1 MKRELIAAVNQLSA
15 ERNLSREVVLSIVE
29 SALASAYKKYAFH
42 DEQDVVV
49 KLDPDSGEVK
59 VYVQKTVAES
69 VSDPEHEISLAEARK
84 LRKSVQVGETVEM
97 KPVLMD
103 AGRIAVH
110 AAKQVILQRLR
121 EAEHQKTYEEFSSR
135 EGEIATGV
143 VQFIGPAQIYVNLGK
158 VEAILPA
165 GEQIPN
171 ERYRVGQRLRFY
183 LLKIIQA
190 GRGTQ
195 IVVSRTHPNLLRR
208 LFELEIPEVHSG
220 AVRVEAIV
228 REPGYRSKVAISTTQ
243 EGIDPI
249 GSCLGARGIRL
260 QNIIKGLNNEKID
273 LISWGADP
281 KEFITNALSPAQVA
295 NIELNEGGKVARVI
309 VPDRQLSLAIGKEGQ
324 NARLAARLTGWR
336 IDIKSVS
343 AAEAEKAEVMEAI
356 PEELAEEEVVAVV
369 EEETK
374 EEVTVAAGE
383 LEVLEPVSFPTVAEV
398 SSEVTKEE
406 LVIRFAEDILPKAGK
421 VETLEEK
428 VKLGKAKGKAK
439 GKVKAKVKAKAKGK
453 PKAKGKAGKPRFEE
467 EYEE

>member
-49 KLDPDSGEVK
+49 KLDPASGDVK
-59 VYVQKTVAES
+59 VYVQKTVVEA
-69 VSDPEHEISLAEARK
+69 VSDTQHEISLAEARK

-121 EAEHQKTYEEFSSR
+121 EAEHRKTYEEFSSR

-143 VQFIGPAQIYVNLGK
+143 VQFIGPAQIYINLGK

-165 GEQIPN
+165 GEQIPT
-171 ERYRVGQRLRFY
+171 ERCRVGQRLRFY
-183 LLKIIQA
+183 LLQIIQ
-190 GRGTQ
+190 GSTGTQ

-220 AVRVEAIV
+220 AVRVEALV
-228 REPGYRSKVAISTTQ
+228 REPGYRSKVAISTSQ

-273 LISWGADP
+273 LISWDADP
-281 KEFITNALSPAQVA
+281 KKFITNALSPAQVA
-295 NIELNEGGKVARVI
+295 NIELNEGEKVARVI

-374 EEVTVAAGE
+374 EEVPVAAGE
-383 LEVLEPVSFPTVAEV
+383 LEVSEPVSFPTVAEV
-398 SSEVTKEE
+398 SSEATKEE
-406 LVIRFAEDILPKAGK
+406 LVIRFAEDILPKAGE
-421 VETLEEK
+421 VEILKEA
-428 VKLGKAKGKAK
+428 AKPGKAK
-439 GKVKAKVKAKAKGK
+439 GKVKAKGKAKTKGK
-453 PKAKGKAGKPRFEE
+453 VKAKGKARKPRFEE

>member
-49 KLDPDSGEVK
+49 KLDPASGDVK
-59 VYVQKTVAES
+59 VYVQKTVVEA
-69 VSDPEHEISLAEARK
+69 VSDTQHEISLAEARK

-121 EAEHQKTYEEFSSR
+121 EAEHRKTYEEFSSR

-143 VQFIGPAQIYVNLGK
+143 VQFIGPAQIYINLGK

-165 GEQIPN
+165 GEQIPT
-171 ERYRVGQRLRFY
+171 ERCRVGQRLRFY
-183 LLKIIQA
+183 LLQIIQ
-190 GRGTQ
+190 GSMGTQ

-228 REPGYRSKVAISTTQ
+228 REPGYRSKVAISTSQ

-273 LISWGADP
+273 LISWDADP
-281 KEFITNALSPAQVA
+281 KKFITNALSPAQVA
-295 NIELNEGGKVARVI
+295 NIELNEGEKVARVI

-374 EEVTVAAGE
+374 EEVPVAAGE
-383 LEVLEPVSFPTVAEV
+383 LEVSEPVSFPTVAEV
-398 SSEVTKEE
+398 SSEATKEE
-406 LVIRFAEDILPKAGK
+406 LVIRFAEDILPKAGE
-421 VETLEEK
+421 VEILKEA
-428 VKLGKAKGKAK
+428 AKPGKAK
-439 GKVKAKVKAKAKGK
+439 GKVKAKGKAKTKGK
-453 PKAKGKAGKPRFEE
+453 VKAKGKARKPRFEE

>member
-15 ERNLSREVVLSIVE
+15 ERNLSRGVVLSIVE

-59 VYVQKTVAES
+59 IYVQKTIAES
-69 VSDPEHEISLAEARK
+69 VSDPQHEISLAEARK
-84 LRKSVQVGETVEM
+84 LRKGIQVGEVVEM
-97 KPVLMD
+97 KSVPMD
-103 AGRIAVH
+103 AGRIAVY

-121 EAEHQKTYEEFSSR
+121 EAEHQKTYEEFSNR

-143 VQFIGPAQIYVNLGK
+143 VQFVSPAQIYVNLGK

-171 ERYRVGQRLRFY
+171 ERCRVGQRLRFY
-183 LLKIIQA
+183 LLEIIQ
-190 GRGTQ
+190 GSRGTQ

-220 AVRVEAIV
+220 AVRVEAVV
-228 REPGYRSKVAISTTQ
+228 REPGRRSKVAISTTQ

-260 QNIIKGLNNEKID
+260 QNIIKELNNEKID

-295 NIELNEGGKVARVI
+295 NIELNEEEKVARVV

-356 PEELAEEEVVAVV
+356 PEELAEEEVVK
-369 EEETK
+369 EEMK
-374 EEVTVAAGE
+374 EEVPVAADV
-383 LEVLEPVSFPTVAEV
+383 LEVSEPVSFPAVAEV

-406 LVIRFAEDILPKAGK
+406 LVIRFAEDILPDAAKGEPLK
-421 VETLEEK
+421 EEAES
-428 VKLGKAKGKAK
+428 GKAKA
-439 GKVKAKVKAKAKGK
+439 KVKAKAKAKVKAKAKAKGK
-453 PKAKGKAGKPRFEE
+453 PKAKGRARKPRFED

>member
-42 DEQDVVV
+42 DEQDVLV

-59 VYVQKTVAES
+59 VYVQKAVVES

-84 LRKSVQVGETVEM
+84 LRKGVQVGETVEM

-103 AGRIAVH
+103 AGRIAVY

-158 VEAILPA
+158 VEAILPG

-183 LLKIIQA
+183 LLEIIQ
-190 GRGTQ
+190 GSRGTQ

-228 REPGYRSKVAISTTQ
+228 REPGQRSKVAISTSQ

-260 QNIIKGLNNEKID
+260 QNIIKELNNEKID
-273 LISWGADP
+273 LISWDADP

-295 NIELNEGGKVARVI
+295 SIELNEGGRVATVV

-324 NARLAARLTGWR
+324 NARLAARLTKWR

-356 PEELAEEEVVAVV
+356 AKELAEEEVVEVV
-369 EEETK
+369 KEEAK
-374 EEVTVAAGE
+374 EEVPVAVDG
-383 LEVLEPVSFPTVAEV
+383 LEVSEPVSFPAVAEV
-398 SSEVTKEE
+398 SSEATKEE
-406 LVIRFAEDILPKAGK
+406 VAIRFAEDILPEAGK
-421 VETLEEK
+421 VETLKEE
-428 VKLGKAKGKAK
+428 AKS
-439 GKVKAKVKAKAKGK
+439 AKAKGK
-453 PKAKGKAGKPRFEE
+453 PKAKGKARKPRFED

>member
-29 SALASAYKKYAFH
+29 SALASAYKKHAFH

-49 KLDPDSGEVK
+49 KLDPDSGDVK
-59 VYVQKTVAES
+59 VYVQKTVVES
-69 VSDPEHEISLAEARK
+69 VSDTQREISLAEARK
-84 LRKSVQVGETVEM
+84 LRKGVQVGETVEM

-121 EAEHQKTYEEFSSR
+121 EAEHQKTFEEFSSR

-143 VQFIGPAQIYVNLGK
+143 VQFISPAQIYVNLGK
-158 VEAILPA
+158 VEAMLPA
-165 GEQIPN
+165 GEQIPT

-183 LLKIIQA
+183 LLEIIQ
-190 GRGTQ
+190 GSRGTQ

-260 QNIIKGLNNEKID
+260 QNIIKELNNEKID
-273 LISWGADP
+273 LISWDADP
-281 KEFITNALSPAQVA
+281 KKFITNALSPAQVA
-295 NIELNEGGKVARVI
+295 NIELNEEEKVARVI

-336 IDIKSVS
+336 IDIRSVS

-356 PEELAEEEVVAVV
+356 PEEVAEEEVVAVV

-374 EEVTVAAGE
+374 EEVPVAAGE
-383 LEVLEPVSFPTVAEV
+383 LEVSEPVSFPAVAEV
-398 SSEVTKEE
+398 SSEATKEE
-406 LVIRFAEDILPKAGK
+406 LVIRFAEDILPEAGK
-421 VETLEEK
+421 VEILKEEAK
-428 VKLGKAKGKAK
+428 PSKAKGKAKAK
-439 GKVKAKVKAKAKGK
+439 GKVKAK
-453 PKAKGKAGKPRFEE
+453 GKARKPRFED